1 MKQEGKLD
9 GASLSC
15 AGDAAVWCTFAA
27 AVAPVKVDLKAE
39 AMDFLAKDA
48 DFLNRFFVP
57 GIQRAGGWDAA
68 KKLAADARR

>member
-1 MKQEGKLD
+1 MLGRCGGVVHLR
-9 GASLSC
+9 
-15 AGDAAVWCTFAA
+15 A
-27 AVAPVKVDLKAE
+27 AVAPVKVELKAE
-39 AMDFLAKDA
+39 AVDFLAKDA